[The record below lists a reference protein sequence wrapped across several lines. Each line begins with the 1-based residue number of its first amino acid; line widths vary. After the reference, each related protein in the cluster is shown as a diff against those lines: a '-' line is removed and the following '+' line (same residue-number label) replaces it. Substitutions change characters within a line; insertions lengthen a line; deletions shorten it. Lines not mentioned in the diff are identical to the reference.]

1 MFNWN
6 VFILELDVNL
16 GVQVVQFP
24 LIAGIFLIGFILFVL
39 LLLNSSITNFLN
51 RKKLSKTK
59 EEINKIK
66 TIQFSKADN
75 DTTVDN

>member
-39 LLLNSSITNFLN
+39 LLLNLSITNLLIK
-51 RKKLSKTK
+51 KKLSKTK
-59 EEINKIK
+59 EEINNIK